1 MIALVSVLS
10 IGLLAP
16 AAGVAPGA
24 TIEAWSRGAKE
35 RKQIRLD
42 DLPLETVEHR
52 DLQLQKSVRVRGI
65 ALGRLLAALPADKQL
80 DLVLLHFANGMVVPL
95 PNTNDAALL
104 TRLDAFVA
112 RQIEDNG
119 VLLAPGTFPSLA
131 RAPDRSDVRPRS
143 FGGNR
148 LLVADRWHP
157 LVPSSATATFSPWEA
172 VDTLVG
178 IERTKAATYWA
189 QFDVP
194 RAPPA
199 VQRGAQRYRESC
211 LFCHSANGVGGR
223 FGWDFLDP
231 DPIYSDRWMR
241 TFRDSEMP
249 FAGTTR
255 PKEQL
260 STHVRF
266 HAGVGQAR
274 AMPVLSHLQKVDV
287 DDLWAWINALAAARR
302 AP

>member
-10 IGLLAP
+10 IGLFAP
-16 AAGVAPGA
+16 AAVVAPGA
-24 TIEAWSRGAKE
+24 TVEVWSRAASAP

-42 DLPLETVEHR
+42 DLPLETGMRR
-52 DLQLQKSVRVRGI
+52 DVQLQKSVRARGI
-65 ALGRLLAALPADKQL
+65 TLTRLLAELPADKQL

-95 PNTNDAALL
+95 PANDAAVL
-104 TRLDAFVA
+104 TRLDVFVA
-112 RQIEDNG
+112 RQTEDKG
-119 VLLAPGTFPSLA
+119 VLLAPGTFPSLP
-131 RAPDRSDVRPRS
+131 RAPDRSDVRPRA

-157 LVPSSATATFSPWEA
+157 LVPASATATFSPWEA

-178 IERTKAATYWA
+178 IERTTAATYWA
-189 QFDVP
+189 QFDAP
-194 RAPPA
+194 RATPA
-199 VQRGAQRYRESC
+199 VQRGAQHYRESC
-211 LFCHSANGVGGR
+211 VFCHSANGVGGR

-249 FAGTTR
+249 FNGTTR

-274 AMPVLSHLQKVDV
+274 AMPVLSHLQNADV